1 MSQLV
6 NLVIDQGSDFVATL
20 DIEDSI
26 GTALDLTNYNVRGQI
41 RKTYTSLTAVE
52 IDCAKTDNQG
62 EVKLTITNQQTSGMR
77 DGRYVYDIE
86 IVHALLGTVIRV
98 VEGQVTVTPRSTRP
112 PVIPPEEV

>member
-26 GTALDLTNYNVRGQI
+26 GNALDLTPYDVRGQV
-41 RKTYTSLTAVE
+41 RKTYTSSNATD
-52 IDCAKTDNQG
+52 IDCTKTDNQG
-62 EVKLTITNQQTSGMR
+62 EVKLALTNTQTSALR

-86 IVHALLGTVIRV
+86 IVHSILGTVIRV
-98 VEGQVTVTPRSTRP
+98 VEGQVTVTPRATRP
-112 PVIPPEEV
+112 S

>member
-26 GTALDLTNYNVRGQI
+26 GTPIDLGPYTVRGQI
-41 RKTYTSLTAVE
+41 RKTYTSSTAT
-52 IDCAKTDNQG
+52 IIGCAKTTNQG
-62 EVKLTITNQQTSGMR
+62 EVKLTLTAAQTSLMR

-86 IVHALLGTVIRV
+86 IIHSTLGTVIRV
-98 VEGQVTVTPRSTRP
+98 VEGQVTVTPRVSR
-112 PVIPPEEV
+112 

>member
-20 DIEDSI
+20 DVEDSI
-26 GTALDLTNYNVRGQI
+26 GNALDLTPYNVRGQV
-41 RKTYTSLTAVE
+41 RKNYTSLTATD
-52 IDCAKTDNQG
+52 ILCTKTDNPG
-62 EVKLTITNQQTSGMR
+62 EVKLSLTNSQTSLLR

-98 VEGQVTVTPRSTRP
+98 VEGQITVTPRATRP
-112 PVIPPEEV
+112 

>member
-26 GTALDLTNYNVRGQI
+26 GNALDLTPYNVRGQV
-41 RKTYTSLTAVE
+41 RKTYTSLTATD
-52 IDCAKTDNQG
+52 IACTKTDNQG
-62 EVKLTITNQQTSGMR
+62 EVKLALTNEQTSAFR

-86 IVHALLGTVIRV
+86 IVHAILGTVIRV
-98 VEGQVTVTPRSTRP
+98 VEGQVTVTPRATRP
-112 PVIPPEEV
+112 S

>member
-26 GTALDLTNYNVRGQI
+26 GNALDLSSYNVRGQV
-41 RKTYTSLTAVE
+41 RKTYTSLSATDIA
-52 IDCAKTDNQG
+52 CTKTDNQG
-62 EVKLTITNQQTSGMR
+62 EVKLALTNTQTSLLK

-86 IVHALLGTVIRV
+86 IVHSILGTVIRV
-98 VEGQVTVTPRSTRP
+98 VEGQVTVTPRATRP
-112 PVIPPEEV
+112 SE